1 MVRPH
6 TEAIRPPR
14 ALWCPFELGRPLGA
28 PDEPE
33 FQTRVLRALLTLLE
47 RTDGPI
53 LEDLD
58 EEPPESELSDED
70 MEGWTCP
77 VNFGDGEEA
86 VDAETDIAGALAQEM
101 AQLQSWYDLAVEK
114 NGKTTLGIS
123 ETPLPTL
130 TAYLLNFAGDLDTPL
145 FRDDLPRFQNLKLA
159 IDEHKAFYF
168 EAGAAK
174 PGNPTDTDLANW
186 FYGDSV
192 MGKLLLKINAA
203 CMTSDDDVLR
213 HMSDRRIIPVQ
224 QRHLKGLKVDVPSPT
239 G

>member
-33 FQTRVLRALLTLLE
+33 FQTRVLRAVLSLLE
-47 RTDGPI
+47 RADDPI
-53 LEDLD
+53 LEDFD
-58 EEPPESELSDED
+58 EEPPSGDMSDED

-77 VNFGDGEEA
+77 VNFGEGEQA
-86 VDAETDIAGALAQEM
+86 VDADTDLASALAQEI

-123 ETPLPTL
+123 GAPLDTL
-130 TAYLLNFAGDLDTPL
+130 SDYLLSFADDPDTPH
-145 FRDDLPRFQNLKLA
+145 FRDDLPRFQILKLA

-192 MGKLLLKINAA
+192 MGKLLLKINAT
-203 CMTSDDDVLR
+203 CMASDDEVLR

-224 QRHLKGLKVDVPSPT
+224 QRHLKGMKVEVPSPT

>member
-1 MVRPH
+1 M
-6 TEAIRPPR
+6 
-14 ALWCPFELGRPLGA
+14 
-28 PDEPE
+28 
-33 FQTRVLRALLTLLE
+33 LRAVLSLLE

-53 LEDLD
+53 LEDFD
-58 EEPPESELSDED
+58 EEPPASEMSDEN

-77 VNFGDGEEA
+77 VNFGDGEQA
-86 VDAETDIAGALAQEM
+86 VDADTDLAGALAQEM

-123 ETPLPTL
+123 ETPLDSL
-130 TAYLLNFAGDLDTPL
+130 TVYLLCFADDLNTPL

-174 PGNPTDTDLANW
+174 PGNPSDTDLANW
-186 FYGDSV
+186 FYSDSV
-192 MGKLLLKINAA
+192 IGKLLLKINAA
-203 CMTSDDDVLR
+203 CMASDDEVLR

-224 QRHLKGLKVDVPSPT
+224 QRHLKGMKVDVPSPT